1 MKKFVTDPDPGQT
14 LIRIRRVAEPEPEP
28 PGAALFEPEPANHC
42 YRFGLLTTSTGTD
55 LESCAPC
62 FLSVFVSIL

>member
-28 PGAALFEPEPANHC
+28 PGAALFEPEPEPPQS
-42 YRFGLLTTSTGTD
+42 GGSG
-55 LESCAPC
+55 SCDN
-62 FLSVFVSIL
+62 